1 MNSLKMNNFVYLNK
15 ADERYSSQACD
26 FGNMERW
33 TGLPLLSDV
42 GDIEALAETKSDS
55 RLWLIADHY
64 AMKSTLSHEYLTGKA
79 GYEQVFVSPDEKFK
93 VYLRS
98 MREQPE
104 S

>member
-1 MNSLKMNNFVYLNK
+1 MDSFVYLNK
-15 ADERYSSQACD
+15 ADPRYLGQACD

-42 GDIEALAETKSDS
+42 GDIEALAETKPDS

-64 AMKSTLSHEYLTGKA
+64 AMKSTLSHEYLTGQA
-79 GYEQVFVSPDEKFK
+79 GYEQVFVSPDEKFR